1 MEEDYFTYKVVG
13 WFLMVFLTLQPA
25 VACNSLPDDLTATAN
40 TETPFY
46 QEPSACIDEAQPLQ
60 MAFALRLRS
69 QHAPQPGTGP
79 SAARPSLFQPHYTQ
93 PQPSVSAVDFI
104 RRRSTLCTYRI

>member
-25 VACNSLPDDLTATAN
+25 AACDSLPDNLTATAN

-46 QEPSACIDEAQPLQ
+46 QEPPACIDEAQPLQ
-60 MAFALRLRS
+60 TVFALRLRS
-69 QHAPQPGTGP
+69 QHAPQPGTNMP
-79 SAARPSLFQPHYTQ
+79 SARLSLFEPHYPQPHL
-93 PQPSVSAVDFI
+93 PASAHNFI
-104 RRRSTLCTYRI
+104 RRRSTLCIYRI